1 MTGSG
6 SSVGTCVAETIIGL
20 ALSKEDCTSVDKFFT
35 VTVSLTGLL
44 PVLCRF
50 FCKLVAF

>member
-20 ALSKEDCTSVDKFFT
+20 ALSKKIAH
-35 VTVSLTGLL
+35 LL
-44 PVLCRF
+44 LNFLLSQCH
-50 FCKLVAF
+50 